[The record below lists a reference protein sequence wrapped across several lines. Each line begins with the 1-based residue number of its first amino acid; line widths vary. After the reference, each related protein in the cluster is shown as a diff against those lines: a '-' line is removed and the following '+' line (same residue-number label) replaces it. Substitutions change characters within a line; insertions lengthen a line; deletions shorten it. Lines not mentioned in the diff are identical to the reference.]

1 MIISAP
7 TLDEA
12 YQKASSQLNC
22 SIVELDIEVIQHPSS
37 GFLGMF
43 KKEAVIKINLQK
55 DQTKPKPKPKPQKA
69 KQENKTFDQDS
80 INPQEEIK
88 DGIEGLLKSS
98 CYNLSLEELLVQDG
112 VVHIKIDGEDAALM
126 IGKEGYRYK
135 ALSYILHNWIK
146 LKYDM
151 SISLEIAEFLKNQKE
166 NVLNYLEN
174 IKERVSQN
182 GRAQTKPLDGIL
194 VKIALEE
201 LRRVYPDMYVAIKT
215 LRDGRKVV
223 VVNQNRGSR

>member
-1 MIISAP
+1 MIITAP

-12 YQKASSQLNC
+12 YKKASSELNC
-22 SIVELDIEVIQHPSS
+22 SIVELDIEVIQHPTG

-43 KKEAVIKINLQK
+43 KKEAIIKINLQK
-55 DQTKPKPKPKPQKA
+55 EQTKQKYKPKT
-69 KQENKTFDQDS
+69 KQDKKS
-80 INPQEEIK
+80 SSKVIK
-88 DGIEGLLKSS
+88 DTNLIENEIREGIKRLLLSS
-98 CYNLSLEELLVQDG
+98 CYDLSLEELKVEDDI
-112 VVHIKIDGEDAALM
+112 VHIKIDGKDAALM

-146 LKYDM
+146 LKYDL

-174 IKERVSQN
+174 IKERVSQS

-201 LRRVYPDMYVAIKT
+201 LRRVYPNMYVAIKT

-223 VVNQNRGSR
+223 VVNENRGSR